1 MPARVLIV
9 EDEPDVLLVL
19 RINLEAAGFETSL
32 AADGVTALRRIEADR
47 PDAVLLDL
55 MLPVVDGWAVLAE
68 LRSRADETPVV
79 VCSAK
84 RTPRDLARAEEL
96 GAVGYV
102 AKPFETED
110 VVERITEAVRATR
123 PHLLLQPGIEPPIP
137 GALGLDGI
145 EPA

>member
-1 MPARVLIV
+1 MAPRVLIV

-19 RINLEAAGFETSL
+19 RINLEAAGFETCL
-32 AADGVTALRRIEADR
+32 AADGVTALRRIEDDR
-47 PDAVLLDL
+47 PDVVLLDL

-68 LRSRADETPVV
+68 LRSREDPTPVL

-110 VVERITEAVRATR
+110 VVARVTQVVREAH
-123 PHLLLQPGIEPPIP
+123 PHLLPQLDLETPTVGTV
-137 GALGLDGI
+137 GLDV